1 VRIIAIIGQK
11 GGCGKTTTAQN
22 LAVAASEAGQTV
34 ALVDLDSQPTSANW
48 GDRRSAA
55 SPAVVSAQVAR
66 LRSVLDAARKQGTTL
81 AILDTP
87 PRTSEATLEAAKAA
101 DLVLVPVR
109 PIINDMETLPALREL
124 VTLAGEPVTY
134 VLINAAPPQGSLH
147 AEAQS
152 AAEGMGFKVCPVV
165 LRQRAA
171 YGYAPRDGKGV
182 IEYEPGG
189 KAAEE
194 VRALYKFSCELL
206 NSKTRELRNRQGASS
221 HA

>member
-1 VRIIAIIGQK
+1 MKIVAVLGQK

-22 LAVAASEAGQTV
+22 LAVAATEAGQTV
-34 ALVDLDSQPTSANW
+34 ALIDLDSQPTSAKW
-48 GDRRSAA
+48 GDRRSAD

-66 LRSVLDAARKQGTTL
+66 LKSVLDAAAKQGSTL

-124 VTLAGEPVTY
+124 VTLAGNPATY
-134 VLINAAPPQGSLH
+134 VLINAAPSQGTLYV
-147 AEAQS
+147 EAQR
-152 AAEGMGFKVCPVV
+152 AAEDMGFDVCSVV

-171 YGYAPRDGKGV
+171 YGYAPGGGQGV
-182 IEYEPGG
+182 TEYEPEG
-189 KAAEE
+189 KAAKE
-194 VRALYKFSCELL
+194 VRSLYKFVSKLL
-206 NSKTRELRNRQGASS
+206 KL
-221 HA
+221 